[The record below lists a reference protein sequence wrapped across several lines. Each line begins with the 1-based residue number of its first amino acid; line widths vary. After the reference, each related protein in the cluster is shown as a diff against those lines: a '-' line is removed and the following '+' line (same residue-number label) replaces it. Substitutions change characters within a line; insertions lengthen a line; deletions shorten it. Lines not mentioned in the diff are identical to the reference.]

1 MQVELGDPAEHGWD
15 GVGGQ
20 LVAERG
26 LRAVAGVEPD
36 GVTRLTQPAQQRGR
50 LGLLAAG
57 EGRVLKVTFT
67 PTDRKVIENIS
78 REVVGRFY
86 QIGMLVDSI
95 EKHSRKV
102 V

>member
-1 MQVELGDPAEHGWD
+1 MSVRKLRDAFLQIEKEFDTVRELQDS
-15 GVGGQ
+15 
-20 LVAERG
+20 R
-26 LRAVAGVEPD
+26 
-36 GVTRLTQPAQQRGR
+36 
-50 LGLLAAG
+50 
-57 EGRVLKVTFT
+57 VTFT

-78 REVVGRFY
+78 RDVVGRFY